1 MPHIGKIFKKTR
13 KSCSMTQILLGPAG
27 SSGLGNE
34 QGLLKCKELGLEAL
48 EVEFTYG
55 VKMKNEEAK
64 RIGEL
69 AKNLDISL
77 SVHAPYYINL
87 NSEEKAKI
95 HASKKRILDS
105 CERGH
110 HLGAKFI
117 VFHAAFYGK
126 KSKEET
132 YKIVKEAILDLQKTI
147 EKNRWNVILCPETTG
162 KAKQFGDLDEL
173 IKLSNETGCGVCID
187 FSHLKA
193 RYNGKI
199 DYDEVCKKIKS
210 IKNKTAHF
218 SGIEYTE
225 AGERRHIIT
234 KESEIKEL
242 LSYLKKYDISIR
254 IINES
259 PDPFGDCVKSRK
271 IREAMFK

>member
-1 MPHIGKIFKKTR
+1 MAK
-13 KSCSMTQILLGPAG
+13 ILLGPAG

-34 QGLLKCKELGLEAL
+34 EGLKKCRELGLEAM

-69 AKNLDISL
+69 AKKLNISL

-95 HASKKRILDS
+95 HASKQRILDS

-110 HLGAKFI
+110 YLGAKFI

-126 KSKEET
+126 VSKEET
-132 YKIVKEAILDLQKTI
+132 YDAVKEAVLDLQKTI
-147 EKNRWNVILCPETTG
+147 AKNKWDVTLCPETTG

-173 IKLSNETGCGVCID
+173 SRLAEETGCGVCID

-199 DYDEVCKKIKS
+199 DYDEVCKKVKKIK
-210 IKNKTAHF
+210 IKTAHF

-225 AGERRHIIT
+225 AGERRHIVT

-242 LSYLKKYDISIR
+242 LSYLKKYEISIR
-254 IINES
+254 VINES
-259 PDPFGDCVKSRK
+259 PDPFGDCMKSRK
-271 IREAMFK
+271 IRNSMKI

>member
-1 MPHIGKIFKKTR
+1 
-13 KSCSMTQILLGPAG
+13 MTKILLGPAG

-34 QGLLKCKELGLEAL
+34 EGLKKCKELGLDAM

-55 VKMKNEEAK
+55 VRMKNDEAK
-64 RIGEL
+64 KIGEL
-69 AKNLDISL
+69 AKNLNISL
-77 SVHAPYYINL
+77 SVHGPYYINL
-87 NSEEKAKI
+87 NSAEKAKI
-95 HASKKRILDS
+95 DASKQRILDS

-126 KSKEET
+126 TPKEET
-132 YKIVKEAILDLQKTI
+132 YEVVREAILDLQKTI
-147 EKNRWNVILCPETTG
+147 SKNKWDVILCPETTG
-162 KAKQFGDLDEL
+162 KRSQFGDLDEL
-173 IKLSNETGCGVCID
+173 VKLANETGCGVCID

-199 DYDEVCKKIKS
+199 DYDEVCKKVKTIK
-210 IKNKTAHF
+210 IKTAHF

-225 AGERRHIIT
+225 AGERKHLIT
-234 KESEIKEL
+234 NESEIKEL

-259 PDPFGDCVKSRK
+259 PDPFGDCIKSLK
-271 IREAMFK
+271 IRETIFK

>member
-1 MPHIGKIFKKTR
+1 MPK
-13 KSCSMTQILLGPAG
+13 ILLGPAG
-27 SSGLGNE
+27 SAGLGNE
-34 QGLLKCKELGLEAL
+34 EGIKRCKELGLEAM

-55 VKMKNEEAK
+55 VKMNNEEAK
-64 RIGEL
+64 KIGEL
-69 AKNLDISL
+69 AKKLDISL

-95 HASKKRILDS
+95 AASKKRILDS
-105 CERGH
+105 CERAH
-110 HLGAKFI
+110 YLGAKYV
-117 VFHAAFYGK
+117 VFHAAYYGK
-126 KSKEET
+126 KSKDET
-132 YKIVKEAILDLQKTI
+132 YKIVKEAILDMQKTI
-147 EKNRWNVILCPETTG
+147 TKNKWNVILCPETTG

-173 IKLSNETGCGVCID
+173 IKLSKETGCGICID
-187 FSHLKA
+187 FAHLKA
-193 RYNGKI
+193 RYYGKI
-199 DYDEVCKKIKS
+199 DFDEVCEKIKN

-234 KESEIKEL
+234 KEAEIKEL
-242 LSYLKKYDISIR
+242 LSCLKKHEISIR

-271 IREAMFK
+271 IREEMKI